1 MTGLRTVE
9 MTATVTHPEHRANYP
24 TMQHAWVA
32 RLLVFQH
39 ATKADIDFKAV
50 ASSWCVV
57 EEEDR
62 QPIKGFE
69 SQLKTEL
76 ARVRETNDAVVDVL
90 EK

>member
-1 MTGLRTVE
+1 MIVPHLEDPV
-9 MTATVTHPEHRANYP
+9 NYP

-39 ATKADIDFKAV
+39 ATKAAIDFKFV
-50 ASSWCVV
+50 APDPWVM
-57 EEEDR
+57 EDEIR
-62 QPIKGFE
+62 QPIKNFE

-76 ARVRETNDAVVDVL
+76 VRVKQTNDAVIDVL